1 MKKNITWLFCWIA
14 LIVITGSCSKEKSV
28 VKPTTTSNPVVLG
41 LYQYGADSGRRV
53 FIPITKVG
61 TQTIN
66 YFSVFDTGS
75 TGMTID
81 AHGIVPASMITTS
94 GFQFTGDSV
103 VVNGITITS
112 QQSVM
117 SYGNKTSSTKE
128 YGNLAYAPI
137 TIGDQNGNA
146 SIKRVPIFLYYKVVD
161 GTTGKT
167 IDVDH
172 ALDVFGVGP
181 GTSFVNSSIASPL
194 TYFSIPSG
202 LTNGFRLAV
211 LQSNSFGSSGTYV
224 AKLLNIGLTSDD
236 LSNAGFI
243 MHPLSYSSVGGYS
256 PNIPSTITYNG
267 QTVTGQVLFDTGTP
281 FISTIENKF
290 AVNNTSTLAVNSTGQ
305 LPANTVITITTNM
318 GFKYTYTTTNTT
330 NLTAV
335 ENPNK
340 TGDIRTIFGIDFF
353 VKNEYLTDYTN
364 HQIGLKNN

>member
-1 MKKNITWLFCWIA
+1 MKKNLPLLFCWIA
-14 LIVITGSCSKEKSV
+14 LIVITGSCSKDKII
-28 VKPTTTSNPVVLG
+28 VKPTITSNPIILG
-41 LYQYGADSGRRV
+41 LYQYGSDSGRRV

-61 TQTIN
+61 TQTVN

-81 AHGIVPASMITTS
+81 AHNIVPSSMITSS
-94 GFQFTGDSV
+94 GLQFTGDSI

-112 QQSVM
+112 QKSVI

-146 SIKRVPIFLYYKVVD
+146 SAKRVPIFLYYKIVD
-161 GTTGKT
+161 GTTGKSIT
-167 IDVDH
+167 VDH
-172 ALDVFGVGP
+172 SLDVFGVGP
-181 GTSFVNSSIASPL
+181 GTSFVNSTIASPL
-194 TYFSIPSG
+194 TYFSIDPG
-202 LTNGFRLAV
+202 LTSGFTLAA
-211 LQSNSFGSSGTYV
+211 LQSNSFGSNGTYV
-224 AKLLNIGLTSDD
+224 AKLLSIGLTSSD
-236 LSNAGFI
+236 LSSAGFI
-243 MHPLSYSSVGGYS
+243 MHPLSYSSTGGYS

-267 QTVTGQVLFDTGTP
+267 QTVTGPVLFDSGTP
-281 FISTIENKF
+281 YISTIENKF
-290 AVNNTSTLAVNSTGQ
+290 AVNSTGQ
-305 LPANTVITITTNM
+305 LPANTVVTITTNM